1 VINFRYHIVSLTAV
15 FLALAIGLVVGTAA
29 GNGPAVDVLEETVAK
44 LRAENQGYREQ
55 TEHLTEQ
62 YSKQEQYARES
73 APLLLAGKLDGRRV
87 LLVSIEDSDDAV
99 DDFVKDTE
107 AMLETAG
114 ANVVG
119 KIKIR
124 ENFTHRANRER
135 LSDVAALAAPPAV
148 SGALPTNGDGV
159 ETSAALLAT
168 LTVGR
173 SGPFVEGTRTVLS
186 AYESED
192 FIDVDDELVAPAEA
206 VVVIAGQPY
215 TDAKEKAYRNAAAL
229 TIVER
234 FDQVGPAVLA
244 SGSGAGEGN
253 LVRAVRDDSAL
264 AKGMSTVDTVA
275 TPSGQVCTVLAL
287 VEQIAG
293 RVGHYGLS
301 PGATTLIP
309 KPANGS

>member
-1 VINFRYHIVSLTAV
+1 MINFRYHIVSLTAV

-29 GNGPAVDVLEETVAK
+29 GNGPAVDVLEETVTK

-55 TEHLTEQ
+55 AEHLTEQ

-73 APLLLAGKLDGRRV
+73 APLVLGGKLDGRRI
-87 LLVSIEDSDDAV
+87 LIVSIEDSDDAV
-99 DDFVKDTE
+99 DDFVEDTE
-107 AMLETAG
+107 AMLDTAG

-124 ENFTHRANRER
+124 ENFTQRANREL
-135 LSDVAALAAPPAV
+135 LSDLASTAAPPAV
-148 SGALPTNGDGV
+148 SGALPTNGNGV

-173 SGPFVEGTRTVLS
+173 SGPFVDGTRTALS
-186 AYESED
+186 AYESGD
-192 FIDVDDELVAPAEA
+192 LIDVDGELVAPAEA
-206 VVVIAGQPY
+206 VVIVAGQPY

-244 SGSGAGEGN
+244 AGSAAGEGN
-253 LVRAVRDDSAL
+253 VVRAVRDEPTR
-264 AKGMSTVDTVA
+264 AKTLSTVDTVA

-287 VEQIAG
+287 VEQLAG

-301 PGATTLIP
+301 SGATTLIP